1 MAEGGEAAEEA
12 RAAGGR
18 SANGRLDPGD
28 ARYGEFRVWMDR
40 DGDGVGDPGEVL
52 TLAEAGIDGI
62 GLVAPRDEQ
71 VLEGA
76 IQFRTTEVARSTGP
90 ATTAFDVALMTTGIG
105 SEARLHCLVV
115 DSLLRS
121 PDP

>member
-1 MAEGGEAAEEA
+1 M
-12 RAAGGR
+12 
-18 SANGRLDPGD
+18 
-28 ARYGEFRVWMDR
+28 WTDR
-40 DGDGVGDPGEVL
+40 DGDGVSDPGEVL

-62 GLVAPRDEQ
+62 GLTGPRDEQ

-76 IQFRTTEVARSTGP
+76 IQFRSTEVARSTGP
-90 ATTAFDVALMTTGIG
+90 ATTAFDVALMITGIG
-105 SEARLHCLVV
+105 SEIRLPCLVV